1 MRREREHE
9 KIMSDLDESAF
20 MELLAESE
28 LKNER
33 EFQARIDKDE
43 IRKQFSEIDTWK
55 MSTFEE
61 KRKSELERLLK
72 ERESL
77 RIK

>member
-33 EFQARIDKDE
+33 EF
-43 IRKQFSEIDTWK
+43 
-55 MSTFEE
+55 
-61 KRKSELERLLK
+61 
-72 ERESL
+72 
-77 RIK
+77 